1 MLTEADIRRIVQEE
15 IVKAAPL
22 VVQRVVAELRH
33 ASARVCRHG

>member
-15 IVKAAPL
+15 IAKAAPQ

-33 ASARVCRHG
+33 ASAKVGRYG